1 MAKKTYVFLICL
13 ALVLAIIIAFEP
25 VSSCGFVGYDD
36 YQYVTGNPRVQAG
49 ITLDSVVWAF
59 TTSYKS
65 NWHPLTWLSYMLDC
79 QLFGLNP
86 FWHHFVNLLFHIVNT
101 LLLFE
106 IFRRMTG
113 LLWRSA
119 FVAALFALHPV
130 HVESVAWV
138 AERKD
143 VLSGFFWML
152 TIAAYMWYVRRR
164 CLMRYLLVVLLFCL
178 GLMAKPMLVTLPF
191 VLLLL
196 DFWPLGRFRRAGQN
210 QHESSIHTEPAGS
223 DSHTASLGGLILEKI
238 PLFVLSAAAVVVT
251 FVVQKGGRAMAPMA
265 AFGLMFRM
273 SNALVSYVSYI
284 GKTIYPTRLAVLY
297 PLRLEGLPLWQ
308 PIVSFVLLVAIS
320 VAVIY
325 AVRKRPFFL
334 VGWLWFLIT
343 LVPVIGLV
351 QVGIQAM
358 ADRYTYLSSIGL
370 FIMITWGT
378 AELLAG
384 WRYKEL
390 ALRVLAGFVLIIF
403 VICTRIQVGY
413 WQNDYTLYKRA
424 VEVTEDNYIMHNNF
438 GDVLLKTG
446 QVAQAIMH
454 FEEALRINPRHLE
467 ARLNLGVALSRQNRL
482 AEAVECFKEVLRFR
496 RDWPVAYNNLGRAYA
511 LLGEYDL
518 AIQNYTEALRLK
530 PDYPAALNNWA
541 SALKEQGKVPEAE
554 AKYEEAQKLRLGL
567 SQTD

>member
-1 MAKKTYVFLICL
+1 MVKKGHVFLICP
-13 ALVLAIIIAFEP
+13 ALVLAIVVAFEP
-25 VSSCGFVGYDD
+25 VASCDFVSYDD
-36 YQYVTGNPRVQAG
+36 LQYVTGNPRVQAG
-49 ITLDSVVWAF
+49 ITLDSVAWAF

-65 NWHPLTWLSYMLDC
+65 NWHPLTWLSYMLDF
-79 QLFGLNP
+79 QLFGPNP
-86 FWHHFVNLLFHIVNT
+86 FWYHFVNLLLHIANT

-152 TIAAYMWYVRRR
+152 TIAAYLWYIRRQS
-164 CLMRYLLVVLLFCL
+164 LASYLLVVLLFCL

-196 DFWPLGRFRRAGQN
+196 DYWPLRRAGKN
-210 QHESSIHTEPAGS
+210 RHESSIHIKQKIP
-223 DSHTASLGGLILEKI
+223 DKYFASAGGLILEKI
-238 PLFVLSAAAVVVT
+238 PLFLLSAAVVVVT
-251 FVVQKGGRAMAPMA
+251 FVVQRGGKAMAPMA
-265 AFGLMFRM
+265 AFGLRFRL
-273 SNALVSYVSYI
+273 SNALVSYVRYV

-297 PLRLEGLPLWQ
+297 PLRLEGLPVWQ
-308 PIVSFVLLVAIS
+308 PIVSFVLLVAVSI
-320 VAVIY
+320 AVIY

-370 FIMITWGT
+370 FIMVTWGV
-378 AELLAG
+378 AEAPANR
-384 WRYKEL
+384 RYKEIL
-390 ALRVLAGFVLIIF
+390 LRISAGVVLVFLM
-403 VICTRIQVGY
+403 ICTYIQVGY

-424 VEVTEDNYIMHNNF
+424 VEATEDNYIMHNNF
-438 GDVLLKTG
+438 GDVLLQNG
-446 QVAQAIMH
+446 QVARAVTH
-454 FEEALRINPRHLE
+454 FAESLRINPGHLE
-467 ARLNLGVALSRQNRL
+467 ARVNLGVALSRQNRHE
-482 AEAVECFKEVLRFR
+482 EAVECFEEVLRFR

-511 LLGEYDL
+511 LLGKYDL
-518 AIQNYTEALRLK
+518 AIQNYKEALRLK
-530 PDYPAALNNWA
+530 PDYPAAIRNLQA
-541 SALKEQGKVPEAE
+541 VLDEQGKD
-554 AKYEEAQKLRLGL
+554 K
-567 SQTD
+567 

>member
-1 MAKKTYVFLICL
+1 MTKKAHVFLTCL
-13 ALVLAIIIAFEP
+13 ALVLAIVVAFEP
-25 VSSCGFVGYDD
+25 VASCDFVSYDD

-49 ITLDSVVWAF
+49 VTLDSVVWAF
-59 TTSYKS
+59 TTSHTS
-65 NWHPLTWLSYMLDC
+65 NWHPLAWLSHMLDC

-86 FWHHFVNLLFHIVNT
+86 FWHHFVNLLFHIANT

-113 LLWRSA
+113 LLWHSA

-164 CLMRYLLVVLLFCL
+164 CLMSYLLVALLFCL

-196 DFWPLGRFRRAGQN
+196 DYWPLGRIQRTGQN
-210 QHESSIHTEPAGS
+210 RHLAPSDNNAPPAY
-223 DSHTASLGGLILEKI
+223 TASLGGLILEKI
-238 PLFVLSAAAVVVT
+238 PLFILSAAAIVVT
-251 FVVQKGGRAMAPMA
+251 FIVQRGGGAMAPMA
-265 AFGLMFRM
+265 VFPLKFRL

-284 GKTIYPTRLAVLY
+284 GKTVYPSRLSVLY
-297 PLRLEGLPLWQ
+297 PLRLEGLPVWQ

-358 ADRYTYLSSIGL
+358 ADRYTYLPSIGL
-370 FIMITWGT
+370 FMMVTWGI
-378 AELLAG
+378 AEGLAN
-384 WRYKEL
+384 WRYKEI
-390 ALRVLAGFVLIIF
+390 ALKISAAAVLVVLM
-403 VICTRIQVGY
+403 VCTHTQVGY
-413 WQNDYTLYKRA
+413 WQNDYTLYKHA
-424 VEVTEDNYIMHNNF
+424 VEATENNYIMHNNF
-438 GDVLLKTG
+438 GDVLLKTR
-446 QVAQAIMH
+446 QVAQAVTH
-454 FEEALRINPRHLE
+454 FEEALRINPHYLE
-467 ARLNLGVALSRQNRL
+467 ARLNLGVAFSRQGRL
-482 AEAVECFKEVLRFR
+482 EEAVDCFEEVLRFR
-496 RDWPVAYNNLGRAYA
+496 QDWPVAYNNLGRAFA
-511 LLGEYDL
+511 LLGKYDI
-518 AIQNYTEALRLK
+518 AIQNYKEALRLK
-530 PDYPAALNNWA
+530 PDYTAALNNWA
-541 SALKEQGKVPEAE
+541 AVLKEQGKVAEAE
-554 AKYEEAQKLRLGL
+554 AKYEQAQKLKRNE
-567 SQTD
+567 

>member
-1 MAKKTYVFLICL
+1 MAEKLHVFLICL
-13 ALVLAIIIAFEP
+13 ALVLAIVVAFEQVASCDF
-25 VSSCGFVGYDD
+25 VSYDD
-36 YQYVTGNPRVQAG
+36 FKYVTGNHRVQAG
-49 ITLDSVVWAF
+49 VTLDSVIWAF

-86 FWHHFVNLLFHIVNT
+86 FGHHFVSLLFHIANT

-119 FVAALFALHPV
+119 FVAALFALHPI

-152 TIAAYMWYVRRR
+152 TIAAYLWYVRRR
-164 CLMRYLLVVLLFCL
+164 CIGRYLLVALLLCL

-196 DFWPLGRFRRAGQN
+196 DYWPLGRFRRAGQN
-210 QHESSIHTEPAGS
+210 QNESSMNTEPAGP
-223 DSHTASLGGLILEKI
+223 DTHTASLGGLILEKA
-238 PLFVLSAAAVVVT
+238 PLFILSAAAAVVT
-251 FVVQKGGRAMAPMA
+251 FIAQAGGKAMAPMA
-265 AFGLMFRM
+265 AFSLKFRL
-273 SNALVSYVSYI
+273 SNALVSYVRYI

-297 PLRLEGLPLWQ
+297 PLRLEGLPAWQ
-308 PIVSFVLLVAIS
+308 PIVSFVLLAAIS

-325 AVRKRPFFL
+325 TVRKRPYLL

-370 FIMITWGT
+370 FIMATWGV
-378 AELLAG
+378 ADIPVNR
-384 WRYKEL
+384 RYKQM
-390 ALRVLAGFVLIIF
+390 ALRLSAVVVIVILI
-403 VICTRIQVGY
+403 VCTRIQVGY

-424 VEVTEDNYIMHNNF
+424 VEATDDNYIMHNNF
-438 GDVLLKTG
+438 GDVLLKKAL
-446 QVAQAIMH
+446 VPEAIAN
-454 FEEALRINPRHLE
+454 FAEALRINPHHLE
-467 ARLNLGVALSRQNRL
+467 ARLNLGVALSKQNRL
-482 AEAVECFKEVLRFR
+482 EDAVGCFKEVLRLR

-511 LLGEYDL
+511 MLGEYEL
-518 AIQNYTEALRLK
+518 AIQNYKEALRLK
-530 PDYPAALNNWA
+530 PDYPAAIKNWA
-541 SALKEQGKVPEAE
+541 AVLKEQGKLAEAE
-554 AKYEEAQKLRLGL
+554 AKYKEARKFKVHE
-567 SQTD
+567 

>member
-1 MAKKTYVFLICL
+1 MAKKKYIFLICL
-13 ALVLAIIIAFEP
+13 ALVLAIVVAFEP
-25 VSSCGFVGYDD
+25 VASCNFVSYDD
-36 YQYVTGNPRVQAG
+36 FQYVTGNPRVQAG

-86 FWHHFVNLLFHIVNT
+86 FWYHFVNLLFHIANT

-152 TIAAYMWYVRRR
+152 TIAAYLWYVHQR
-164 CLMRYLLVVLLFCL
+164 CISRYLLVALLFCF
-178 GLMAKPMLVTLPF
+178 GLMAKPILVTLPF

-196 DFWPLGRFRRAGQN
+196 DYWPLGRFRRAGQN
-210 QHESSIHTEPAGS
+210 QHESSMHTEPKDS
-223 DSHTASLGGLILEKI
+223 DSHTASLGGLILEKV
-238 PLFVLSAAAVVVT
+238 PLFILSAASVVVT
-251 FVVQKGGRAMAPMA
+251 FVVQSSGRAMASMA
-265 AFGLMFRM
+265 AFGLRFRL
-273 SNALVSYVSYI
+273 SNALVSYVRYI

-325 AVRKRPFFL
+325 AVRRRPFFL

-370 FIMITWGT
+370 FMMVTWGV
-378 AELLAG
+378 AEGLAK
-384 WRYKEL
+384 WRYKEM
-390 ALRVLAGFVLIIF
+390 ALRVSAVVVLVIL
-403 VICTRIQVGY
+403 VICTYIQVGY

-424 VEVTEDNYIMHNNF
+424 VEATEDNYIMHNNF
-438 GDVLLKTG
+438 GDVLLKKG
-446 QVAQAIMH
+446 LVSEAIAN
-454 FEEALRINPRHLE
+454 FAEALRINPRHLE
-467 ARLNLGVALSRQNRL
+467 ARLNLGVALSEQGRL
-482 AEAVECFKEVLRFR
+482 EEAVECFKEVLRLR
-496 RDWPVAYNNLGRAYA
+496 QDWPVAYNNLGRAYA

-518 AIQNYTEALRLK
+518 AIQNYKEALRLK
-530 PDYPAALNNWA
+530 PDYPAAHRN
-541 SALKEQGKVPEAE
+541 LKEVLDEQSKD
-554 AKYEEAQKLRLGL
+554 K
-567 SQTD
+567 